1 MKKTAFI
8 AIGFIMEV
16 SKHWI
21 NELITSYLPM
31 KIGKEIKEW
40 GKIKEMDQIKESEQS
55 KEGEWIKESEQ
66 ISEKIKESEQIGE
79 SEQTK
84 EIEQMKKSEQIKES
98 EQIEESEQMKKSEHI
113 KKNEQIKESALT
125 ATEEK
130 PEKSAYPA
138 MFIPPHP
145 IVHPNRPSRGRTPQR
160 RWLVY
165 IRVN

>member
-1 MKKTAFI
+1 
-8 AIGFIMEV
+8 
-16 SKHWI
+16 
-21 NELITSYLPM
+21 
-31 KIGKEIKEW
+31 
-40 GKIKEMDQIKESEQS
+40 
-55 KEGEWIKESEQ
+55 
-66 ISEKIKESEQIGE
+66 
-79 SEQTK
+79 
-84 EIEQMKKSEQIKES
+84 MKKSEQIKES

-160 RWLVY
+160 RWLGY
-165 IRVN
+165 IGVN